1 MGKRNWGNVEMKGKE
16 IVEKEEKVTKKGLE
30 ERWEKEERNWGNA
43 IENEVEDEGQ
53 NVVEMKIEKKGL
65 LKEVVE

>member
-1 MGKRNWGNVEMKGKE
+1 MGKRNWGSVEMKGKE
-16 IVEKEEKVTKKGLE
+16 IVEKEEKVTRKCLE
-30 ERWEKEERNWGNA
+30 ERWEKEEMNWGKA
-43 IENEVEDEGQ
+43 IENEVEDEGW